1 MFLNFCQAK
10 ENSSLITFHSSLK
23 ALPLHGNTYLFILYM
38 KKLSHLLIFFAG
50 FSILAACNDYETYA
64 DQKAKERDG
73 ISDFISYRNIK
84 VIEES
89 KFHAQGDSTGA
100 NEYVYMNNSGVYMQI
115 VCKGSGSAVKD
126 KENANLYVRFMEQSI
141 FDTTTVYT
149 NFYDA
154 YDPDVMNVS
163 RTGNNFTASFTSGL
177 MLNRYSA
184 SVPSAWLVPLSYI
197 KVGAPTATE
206 NVSQVRLIVPHT
218 QGHTVASSN
227 VYPYFYEITFQKQPG
242 L

>member
-1 MFLNFCQAK
+1 
-10 ENSSLITFHSSLK
+10 
-23 ALPLHGNTYLFILYM
+23 M
-38 KKLSHLLIFFAG
+38 KKLSHLLIIFAG
-50 FSILAACNDYETYA
+50 FSFLTACNDYETYA

-73 ISDFISYRNIK
+73 ISDFIRYRNIK
-84 VIEES
+84 VFEEAL
-89 KFHAQGDSTGA
+89 FHAQGVSTGA
-100 NEYVYMNNSGVYMQI
+100 DEYVYMNNSGVYMQI

-126 KENANLYVRFMEQSI
+126 KENANLYVRFMERSI

-177 MLNRYSA
+177 MLNRYSS

-227 VYPYFYEITFQKQPG
+227 VYPYFYEITFQRQPG